1 MSWQSLE
8 ISGKIPHRPTKLQE
22 IIQHTVDDKIIVY
35 MYSVHY
41 KLFNTSYDRYLLIAR
56 GREREIENS
65 KKYWHSS
72 LKSTEDD
79 ISTTG

>member
-1 MSWQSLE
+1 MVILLCS
-8 ISGKIPHRPTKLQE
+8 IARC
-22 IIQHTVDDKIIVY
+22 IIFVELV
-35 MYSVHY
+35 
-41 KLFNTSYDRYLLIAR
+41 AR

>member
-1 MSWQSLE
+1 MGLVV
-8 ISGKIPHRPTKLQE
+8 KK
-22 IIQHTVDDKIIVY
+22 V
-35 MYSVHY
+35 
-41 KLFNTSYDRYLLIAR
+41 AR

>member
-1 MSWQSLE
+1 MNRAFT
-8 ISGKIPHRPTKLQE
+8 HYPT
-22 IIQHTVDDKIIVY
+22 T
-35 MYSVHY
+35 
-41 KLFNTSYDRYLLIAR
+41 FSYEVGG

-72 LKSTEDD
+72 LKGTEDD